1 MAWCGVRSPVSSSLT
16 PGNTWHPVIVTG
28 PAKRRTRIPAKAG
41 RLFAPSRLNV
51 QPVRA
56 SGIATP
62 PVARNPLPAERSVRQ
77 PVKATPPD
85 AVSLFRQVY
94 QYPDCPDHS
103 DRQPR
108 YSVLPVVSRCQPSC
122 PLLVARHLVQLLSAE
137 RSR

>member
-1 MAWCGVRSPVSSSLT
+1 
-16 PGNTWHPVIVTG
+16 
-28 PAKRRTRIPAKAG
+28 
-41 RLFAPSRLNV
+41 LFAASRLKV

-62 PVARNPLPAERSVRQ
+62 PVARNPLPADRSVRQ
-77 PVKATPPD
+77 PVKATPPE
-85 AVSLFRQVY
+85 AIWLLRQVY
-94 QYPDCPDHS
+94 RYPEWPDHS